1 MPLPFKHYNIPLPNN
16 YAQAE
21 KHLDSFRKRLM
32 SDARYYT
39 DHCSFMSE
47 IISKGY
53 ARKVGEEFKGQY
65 VSFVMGK
72 ARVTP
77 KKTVSILGL
86 ELAAATLSLKI
97 GDILK
102 DELEYGNIEDHHWT
116 NSKVILGFISN
127 ESSRFQVCVTDRV
140 LLIPDHTT
148 PEQWR

>member
-1 MPLPFKHYNIPLPNN
+1 MPLPFKHQNIPLPNN

-21 KHLDSFRKRLM
+21 KHLNSLRKRLV

-65 VSFVMGK
+65 VSFVIGK

-77 KKTVSILGL
+77 KKTVNIPGL
-86 ELAAATLSLKI
+86 ELAAATLSVKI

-102 DELEYGNIEDHHWT
+102 MSWSMETL
-116 NSKVILGFISN
+116 K
-127 ESSRFQVCVTDRV
+127 
-140 LLIPDHTT
+140 TT
-148 PEQWR
+148 IGRTVRSF